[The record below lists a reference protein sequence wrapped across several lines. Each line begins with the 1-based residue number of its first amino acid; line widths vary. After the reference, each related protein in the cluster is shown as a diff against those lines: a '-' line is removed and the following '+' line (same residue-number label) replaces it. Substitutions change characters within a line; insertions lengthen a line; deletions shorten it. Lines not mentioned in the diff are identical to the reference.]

1 MENFFQIL
9 VISIIQGVTE
19 FLPISSSAHLNLL
32 SAYFHIEDKLIINV
46 SAHTGSLIAVV
57 FFFKKEIIDFGKN
70 KTLFLKIVLASVPLF
85 LIGYIIIRFDLVEN
99 LRSYEV
105 IGWTTLLFGILFY
118 FADKFDLK
126 QNIENNFSTKK
137 ALFIGFFQ
145 VLALVPGVSRS
156 GIVMTGAR
164 FFKFNREDAAKI
176 SFLMAIPALLASTT
190 YGIFSLIN
198 KDSLLLNINSILTV
212 SLSFVFSYFTIKYL
226 LIYLKKFNFNLIIG
240 YRLILGL
247 ILLSIAYL

>member
-1 MENFFQIL
+1 
-9 VISIIQGVTE
+9 
-19 FLPISSSAHLNLL
+19 
-32 SAYFHIEDKLIINV
+32 
-46 SAHTGSLIAVV
+46 
-57 FFFKKEIIDFGKN
+57 
-70 KTLFLKIVLASVPLF
+70 
-85 LIGYIIIRFDLVEN
+85 
-99 LRSYEV
+99 
-105 IGWTTLLFGILFY
+105 
-118 FADKFDLK
+118 
-126 QNIENNFSTKK
+126 
-137 ALFIGFFQ
+137 
-145 VLALVPGVSRS
+145 
-156 GIVMTGAR
+156 MTGAR

-226 LIYLKKFNFNLIIG
+226 LIYLKKFNFNIIIG